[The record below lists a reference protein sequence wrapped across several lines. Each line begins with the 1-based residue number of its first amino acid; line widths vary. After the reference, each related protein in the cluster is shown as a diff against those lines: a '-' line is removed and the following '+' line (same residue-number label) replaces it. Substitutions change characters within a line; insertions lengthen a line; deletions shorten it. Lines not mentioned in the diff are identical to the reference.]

1 MDVGTL
7 TAHLENQRKLL
18 ASAKSNS
25 PPERHVKAGTLQA
38 YKEYLQRE
46 ITRTELKIEVV
57 KARPVR
63 ITKAK

>member
-7 TAHLENQRKLL
+7 SAHLENQRKIL

-25 PPERHVKAGTLQA
+25 PPAKHVKAGTLKA
-38 YKEYLQRE
+38 YIQYLERE

-63 ITKAK
+63 IVKAK